1 MVTAYQGI
9 VQNGQI
15 HFEDDPQLPE
25 GSQVIVVVMGEQQEI
40 PAKKVMTGADILES
54 GLIGIWADREDITDS
69 AEFVE
74 ALRRK
79 AERRE

>member
-15 HFEDDPQLPE
+15 RFDGDTELPE

-40 PAKKVMTGADILES
+40 TAKKVMTGADILES
-54 GLIGIWADREDITDS
+54 G
-69 AEFVE
+69 
-74 ALRRK
+74 
-79 AERRE
+79 

>member
-15 HFEDDPQLPE
+15 RFDDDTKLPE
-25 GSQVIVVVMGEQQEI
+25 GSQVIVVVMGEQQAIEG
-40 PAKKVMTGADILES
+40 MTGAEILAS
-54 GLIGIWADREDITDS
+54 GLVGIWADREDITDS
-69 AEFVE
+69 GEFVE